1 LFIAIQR
8 KEHGQSSGRR
18 GNLILSF
25 SGSKP
30 VDKNAKAVAPIK
42 SLSKMTSEERAE
54 LRREVL
60 KEAKP

>member
-1 LFIAIQR
+1 
-8 KEHGQSSGRR
+8 
-18 GNLILSF
+18 LILSF
-25 SGSKP
+25 SGSKS
-30 VDKNAKAVAPIK
+30 VDKNAKAVAPTK